1 MTEKIKQ
8 IIPAPADMYAVYAK
22 EENEPLSEG
31 GIGRVAC
38 LALMDDG
45 ETVRAMV
52 ADGDGIVDFA
62 DTASNFVGYE
72 FKRAGCHHG

>member
-8 IIPAPADMYAVYAK
+8 IIPAPADMWAVYAK

-31 GIGRVAC
+31 GMGRVAC

-62 DTASNFVGYE
+62 DTSSNFVGFTFDDE
-72 FKRAGCHHG
+72 GPKPM

>member
-8 IIPAPADMYAVYAK
+8 IIPAPIDMCAVYAK
-22 EENEPLSEG
+22 EENEPWSEG
-31 GIGRVAC
+31 GMGRVAC

-52 ADGDGIVDFA
+52 ADSDGIVDFA
-62 DTASNFVGYE
+62 DTSSNFVGFTFDDE
-72 FKRAGCHHG
+72 GPKPM